1 MIQPKGRKVVN
12 MLNKIKFSYKVAD
25 SQDGL
30 FTPNHTKFK
39 CKIKVN
45 GVQWTFDYQCNTN
58 YMYPT
63 LKDCMEC
70 VLGDMMSY
78 DNARDVIDFCN
89 EFGYADA
96 QGLKAYKGCK
106 KASKA
111 LHRLFTDSELDEL
124 WDEIE
129 GN

>member
-1 MIQPKGRKVVN
+1 

-63 LKDCMEC
+63 LKDCMDC
-70 VLGDMMSY
+70 VLGDMMAY

-89 EFGYADA
+89 EFGYADV

-124 WDEIE
+124 WEEVE
-129 GN
+129 GI

>member
-1 MIQPKGRKVVN
+1 

-25 SQDGL
+25 SQDNL

-63 LKDCMEC
+63 LRDCLEC
-70 VLGDMMSY
+70 VMGDAQAY
-78 DNARDVIDFCN
+78 ECAHDVIDFCN
-89 EFGYADA
+89 EFGYEDK

-106 KASKA
+106 KAYKA
-111 LHRLFTDSELDEL
+111 LHRLFTEEELDCLWSELED
-124 WDEIE
+124 
-129 GN
+129 